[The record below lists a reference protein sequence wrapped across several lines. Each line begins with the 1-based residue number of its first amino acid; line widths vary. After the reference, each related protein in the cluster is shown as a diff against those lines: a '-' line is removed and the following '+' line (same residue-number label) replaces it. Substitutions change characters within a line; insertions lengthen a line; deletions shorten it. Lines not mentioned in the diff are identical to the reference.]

1 MKAVNKV
8 ESVTTQASPS
18 TTQFPGLDPSVSPG
32 DDLYRHVN
40 GRWLATAVIPDDQ
53 PSTGS
58 FRLLRDASEEA
69 VHEILDELTDGG
81 SAELV
86 DAAPEA
92 TQHEADLLAGLYGRF
107 MDTDAVE
114 AAGVAPLAPALARV
128 AAIASPEDLL
138 AFLGWGLRNGIAG
151 LFYLEEESD
160 PGNPDR
166 YVPWTGQ
173 AGIGLPDE
181 AYYRDADKAE
191 IRQAYLAHIQRSLE
205 LAGVDGDAAELAAT
219 VMSLE
224 TEIASHHWDQV
235 RCRDMQ
241 AGYNPMPFSE
251 LSGSHPGLF
260 LETWRTAASIPESVL
275 GTVVVNQPSFFDE
288 LEPMLTAGRLDAWK
302 AWATWAVVRS
312 YSPYLSSDLV
322 EQNFAFYGRT
332 LSGTPV
338 LRARWKRGVSF
349 AESVMGEALGKF
361 YVARHFPPAAKA
373 RMDDLVGHILDAYR
387 VSISQLTWMGEQTR
401 AEALTKLSNFRP
413 KIGYPAKWRDFSGFE
428 LPGGGLIEAVAA
440 ASSFEVDRMIEK
452 LSGPMDPDEWLM
464 FPQTVNAY
472 YHPLR
477 NEIVFPAAI
486 LQPPF
491 FDVTADDAVNYGAIG
506 SVIGHEIGH
515 GFDDQ
520 GSTCDGSGRL
530 RDWWTEADREAFKA
544 RTTALIDQYN
554 ALIPVQLQ
562 PDGPHV
568 NGALTIGENIGDLG
582 GVGIAFLALKL
593 SFGDDQP
600 EPIDGLSWQQRFF
613 LSYATIWQG
622 KYRDEALR
630 SRIATD
636 PHSPDE
642 LRCNQIVR
650 NVDAF
655 YDAFDVTPDNALW
668 LAPEKRV
675 TIW

>member
-1 MKAVNKV
+1 MTSRVAL
-8 ESVTTQASPS
+8 
-18 TTQFPGLDPSVSPG
+18 FHDLDPSVSPA

-40 GRWLATAVIPDDQ
+40 GRWIDRATIPDDQ

-58 FRLLRDASEEA
+58 FRVLRDASEEA
-69 VHEILDELTDGG
+69 VHQILDQLADG
-81 SAELV
+81 
-86 DAAPEA
+86 DAADLIAVAPEA
-92 TQHEADLLAGLYGRF
+92 TDHEAELLAGLYGRF
-107 MDTDAVE
+107 MDTEAVE
-114 AAGVAPLAPALARV
+114 AAGVSPLEPIRKQV
-128 AAIASPEDLL
+128 AAISSPQELVS
-138 AFLGWGLRNGIAG
+138 FLGRGVRQGLAG

-160 PGNPDR
+160 PGDPER

-181 AYYRDADKAE
+181 AYYRDADKAD
-191 IRQAYLAHIQRSLE
+191 IRTAYRSHIERSLE
-205 LAGVDGDAAELAAT
+205 LVGVPEPAALADR
-219 VMSLE
+219 VMALE

-241 AGYNPMPFSE
+241 AGYNPMPFTD
-251 LSGSHPGLF
+251 LAASHPGLF
-260 LETWRTAASIPESVL
+260 LTAWREAAEIPESVL
-275 GTVVVNQPSFFDE
+275 GTVIVNQPSFFDE
-288 LEPMLTAGRLDAWK
+288 LEPMLSADRLEDWK
-302 AWATWAVVRS
+302 AWATWTVVRS
-312 YSPYLSSDLV
+312 YSPYLSQDLV
-322 EQNFAFYGRT
+322 QQNFEFYGHT
-332 LSGTPV
+332 LSGTPQ
-338 LRARWKRGVSF
+338 LRARWKRAVSF
-349 AESVMGEALGKF
+349 VEGVMGEALGKF
-361 YVARHFPPAAKA
+361 YVALHFPPAAKE
-373 RMDDLVGHILDAYR
+373 RMDALVATILEAYR
-387 VSISQLTWMGEQTR
+387 VSISRLDWMGELTR

-413 KIGYPAKWRDFSGFE
+413 KIGYPAKWRDFSG
-428 LPGGGLIEAVAA
+428 LQLSDGGLIDAVRA

-491 FDVTADDAVNYGAIG
+491 FDVEADDAVNYGAIG

-520 GSTCDGSGRL
+520 GSTCDGHGRL
-530 RDWWTEADREAFKA
+530 RDWWTEEDRTAFKA

-554 ALIPVQLQ
+554 ALVPSQLL

-582 GVGIAFLALKL
+582 GVGIAFLALTL
-593 SFGDDQP
+593 SFGDAGEP
-600 EPIDGLSWQQRFF
+600 APIDGLSWQQRFF

-655 YDAFDVTPDNALW
+655 YQAFGVTPADKLW
-668 LAPEKRV
+668 LDPEQRV

>member
-1 MKAVNKV
+1 MTEAP
-8 ESVTTQASPS
+8 AL
-18 TTQFPGLDPSVSPG
+18 FRDLDPSVRPA

-40 GRWLATAVIPDDQ
+40 GRWLAEAEIPEDQ
-53 PSTGS
+53 ASTGA
-58 FRLLRDASEEA
+58 FRVLRDASEAA
-69 VHEILDELTDGG
+69 VHEILEQLASGR
-81 SAELV
+81 
-86 DAAPEA
+86 
-92 TQHEADLLAGLYGRF
+92 EADLLAEGPDATEHEAELLSALYRRF
-107 MDTDAVE
+107 MDTEAVE
-114 AAGVAPLAPALARV
+114 AAGARPLRPVLDRVEAIDSPKALM
-128 AAIASPEDLL
+128 S
-138 AFLGWGLRNGIAG
+138 FLGWAGRHGVGG
-151 LFYLEEESD
+151 LFYLEEDSD
-160 PGNPDR
+160 PADPDR

-181 AYYRDADKAE
+181 AYYRDEDKAE
-191 IRQAYLAHIQRSLE
+191 IRAAYTTHIARSLT
-205 LAGVDGDAAELAAT
+205 LAGVAGPGSADGLDADATAARI
-219 VMSLE
+219 MALE

-235 RCRDMQ
+235 RCRDMK
-241 AGYNPMPFSE
+241 ASYNPTSFE
-251 LSGSHPGLF
+251 DLAAAHPGLF
-260 LETWRTAASIPESVL
+260 LEEWREAASIPEGVL
-275 GTVVVNQPSFFDE
+275 TTVVVNQPSFFDE
-288 LEPMLTAGRLDAWK
+288 VEPLITRERLDDWR
-302 AWATWAVVRS
+302 AWAAWRVVRA
-312 YSPYLSSDLV
+312 YSAFLSSDLV
-322 EQNFAFYGRT
+322 EQNFDFYGRT

-338 LRARWKRGVSF
+338 LRARWKRGVGF
-349 AESVMGEALGKF
+349 VESVMGEALGKL

-373 RMDDLVGHILDAYR
+373 RMDELVANILEAYR
-387 VSISQLTWMGEQTR
+387 VSITGLDWMGEDTR
-401 AEALTKLSNFRP
+401 AEALTKLANFRP
-413 KIGYPAKWRDFSGFE
+413 KIGYPDKWRDFSGFQ
-428 LPGGGLIEAVAA
+428 LGDGNLVDAVQA
-440 ASSFEVDRMIEK
+440 ASSFELDRTIEK
-452 LSGPMDPDEWLM
+452 LSGPMDPNEWLM

-491 FDVTADDAVNYGAIG
+491 FNVDADDAVNYGGIG

-520 GSTCDGSGRL
+520 GSTCDGHGRL
-530 RDWWTEADREAFKA
+530 RDWWTDEDRKAFEE
-544 RTTALIDQYN
+544 RTKALIAQYD
-554 ALIPVQLQ
+554 ALIPTQLQ

-582 GVGIAFLALKL
+582 GVGIAYLALRI
-593 SFGDDQP
+593 SFAGNP
-600 EPIDGLSWQQRFF
+600 PAPVDGLTWQQRFF

-655 YDAFDVTPDNALW
+655 YEAFDMHQGDDLW
-668 LAPEKRV
+668 LDPDQRV

>member
-1 MKAVNKV
+1 MTSRVAL
-8 ESVTTQASPS
+8 
-18 TTQFPGLDPSVSPG
+18 FHDLDPSVSPA

-40 GRWLATAVIPDDQ
+40 GRWIDRATIPDDQ

-58 FRLLRDASEEA
+58 FRVLRDASEEA
-69 VHEILDELTDGG
+69 VHQILDQLADGDA
-81 SAELV
+81 AELIA
-86 DAAPEA
+86 AAPEA
-92 TQHEADLLAGLYGRF
+92 TDHEAELLAGLYGRF
-107 MDTDAVE
+107 MDTEAVE
-114 AAGVAPLAPALARV
+114 AAGVSPLEPILEQV
-128 AAIASPEDLL
+128 AAISSPQELV
-138 AFLGWGLRNGIAG
+138 AFLGRGVRQGLAG

-160 PGNPDR
+160 PGDPER

-173 AGIGLPDE
+173 SGIGLPDE
-181 AYYRDADKAE
+181 AYYRDADKAD
-191 IRQAYLAHIQRSLE
+191 IRTAYRVHIERSLE
-205 LAGVDGDAAELAAT
+205 LANVSEPAAT
-219 VMSLE
+219 ADRVMALE

-241 AGYNPMPFSE
+241 AGYNPMPFAD
-251 LSGSHPGLF
+251 LAAGHPGLF
-260 LETWRTAASIPESVL
+260 LDTWREAAEIPETVL
-275 GTVVVNQPSFFDE
+275 GTVIVNQPSFFDE
-288 LEPMLTAGRLDAWK
+288 LEPMLSDDRLEDWR
-302 AWATWAVVRS
+302 AWATWTVVRS
-312 YSPYLSSDLV
+312 YSPYLSQDLV
-322 EQNFAFYGRT
+322 QQNFEFYGHT
-332 LSGTPV
+332 LSGTPQ

-349 AESVMGEALGKF
+349 VESVMGEALGKF
-361 YVARHFPPAAKA
+361 YVARHFPPAAKQ
-373 RMDDLVGHILDAYR
+373 RMDALVATILEAYR
-387 VSISQLTWMGEQTR
+387 VSISRLDWMGEQTR

-413 KIGYPAKWRDFSGFE
+413 KIGYPAKWRDFSGLQ
-428 LPGGGLIEAVAA
+428 LPDGGLIDAVKA
-440 ASSFEVDRMIEK
+440 ASWFEVDRMIEK

-491 FDVTADDAVNYGAIG
+491 FDVEADDAVNYGAIG

-520 GSTCDGSGRL
+520 GSTCDGHGRL
-530 RDWWTEADREAFKA
+530 RDWWTEEDRTAFKA

-554 ALIPVQLQ
+554 ALVPSQLL

-582 GVGIAFLALKL
+582 GVGIAFLALTL
-593 SFGDDQP
+593 SFADAGEP
-600 EPIDGLSWQQRFF
+600 APIDGLSWQQRFF

-655 YDAFDVTPDNALW
+655 YAAFDVTPANALW
-668 LAPEKRV
+668 LDPEQRV